1 MCGVS
6 ARKRRLF
13 KEIYIVIAF
22 GSCAAPERTTR
33 LVGGHHSLGYRGRVR
48 TDIYLQRAA
57 THSLDNTNTLL
68 PRQIIRI
75 IIQNCASVSRIGK

>member
-6 ARKRRLF
+6 KTTLVLKKF
-13 KEIYIVIAF
+13 NCTVVVAF
-22 GSCAAPERTTR
+22 GSCAAPPERTTR

-57 THSLDNTNTLL
+57 CTVSPPPTNNTDYYTE
-68 PRQIIRI
+68 
-75 IIQNCASVSRIGK
+75 